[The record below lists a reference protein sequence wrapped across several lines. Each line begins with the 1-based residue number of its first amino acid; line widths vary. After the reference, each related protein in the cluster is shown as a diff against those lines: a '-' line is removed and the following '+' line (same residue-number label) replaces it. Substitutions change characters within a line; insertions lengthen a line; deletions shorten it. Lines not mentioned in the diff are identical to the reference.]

1 MEVEI
6 HMTRVE
12 YQSRRHF
19 IVLTGTGLV
28 GLLSG
33 CAKKNSDDDESG
45 RWGSGSSSGEGGTG
59 STSSGGTEGG
69 GTEGGGTEGGGTES
83 GGTETG
89 GAETGLVDDGSTTD
103 TGSEG
108 GDTGMSTGGG
118 TEDTGSPEGEV
129 PPETCD
135 ATDDDIEGPFYRSD
149 APVRSDLDLYGD
161 PGTVFLLSGF
171 VLDRDCNPI
180 ADAVVEIW
188 HADPTAVPV
197 DELTSTDSVDYD
209 NSSAEMRY
217 RGQIGTDADGR
228 YAFRT
233 KKPGWYLNGPRF
245 RPMHFHMKV
254 WVGGVERLTT
264 QLYFEGDPYIEGDA
278 WASLDRALAVVTEGV
293 GVESARFDFTLDV

>member
-6 HMTRVE
+6 RMTRVE
-12 YQSRRHF
+12 HQSRRQF

-69 GTEGGGTEGGGTES
+69 GTEGGGTESGGTES

-118 TEDTGSPEGEV
+118 TEGEV

-209 NSSAEMRY
+209 NSSADMRY